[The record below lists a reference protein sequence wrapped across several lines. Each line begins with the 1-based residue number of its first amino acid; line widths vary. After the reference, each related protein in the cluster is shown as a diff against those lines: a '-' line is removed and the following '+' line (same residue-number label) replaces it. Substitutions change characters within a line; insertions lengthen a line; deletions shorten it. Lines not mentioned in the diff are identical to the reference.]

1 MVSVHDE
8 QLTKLLILSGIS
20 PCSYDL
26 IYNVHYEI
34 SSRNVFRRPKLQ
46 RKLK

>member
-20 PCSYDL
+20 PRSYDL
-26 IYNVHYEI
+26 ICYVH
-34 SSRNVFRRPKLQ
+34 
-46 RKLK
+46 